1 MEAATKMYS
10 DYELI
15 KPHLN
20 ELINCLA
27 LNVKRDLK
35 MQVFQRHDV
44 FKCLAPS
51 SEKAK
56 TPKIYASH

>member
-1 MEAATKMYS
+1 MEAATKMHS

-20 ELINCLA
+20 ELINCSA

-35 MQVFQRHDV
+35 KKNAGF
-44 FKCLAPS
+44 PTS
-51 SEKAK
+51 
-56 TPKIYASH
+56 